1 MLSETCMPSGSRK
14 ARRVALNVPA
24 CQGRRYALPFSAL
37 LDHHPTE
44 TGYIHTCSSASMD
57 K

>member
-24 CQGRRYALPFSAL
+24 SQGRRYALPFSAL